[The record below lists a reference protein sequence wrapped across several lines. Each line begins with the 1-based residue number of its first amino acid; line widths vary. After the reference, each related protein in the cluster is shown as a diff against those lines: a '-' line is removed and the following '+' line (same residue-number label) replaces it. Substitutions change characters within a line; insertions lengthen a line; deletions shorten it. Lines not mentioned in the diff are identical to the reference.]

1 MTPCRY
7 CGRAT
12 ERPNEFCD
20 ELCEFRQTSDVADKT
35 RSWSFQPAP
44 TIASLLKA
52 GTWLDG
58 LQGQVQ
64 ALSGKPMVLGDV
76 VGAAFGL
83 GMFTCQILFTVAVD
97 VRRIATK
104 LEAPVP

>member
-1 MTPCRY
+1 
-7 CGRAT
+7 
-12 ERPNEFCD
+12 
-20 ELCEFRQTSDVADKT
+20 
-35 RSWSFQPAP
+35 
-44 TIASLLKA
+44 
-52 GTWLDG
+52 
-58 LQGQVQ
+58 
-64 ALSGKPMVLGDV
+64 MVLGDV